1 MINIFRRLTAKEWGM
16 IALSTVFICLAVW
29 MDLKTPEYLSDI
41 TTLLAKDGTKV
52 SDIMDPGSKM
62 LLFSFGSF
70 LMAVFVGFLASR
82 VAASFTTRLRG
93 EIFHQVMDY
102 SNAEIKKFSVPS
114 LLTRTTNDLTQL
126 QIMIVMGM
134 QVVTRGPIMAI
145 WALTKI
151 WGKSDAWTTSVG
163 IAVLMVLI
171 LLSVLVLIAFPR
183 QQKVQGLTDALN
195 ATTRES
201 LTGVRVVRAYNAE
214 AYQNEKFQAENK
226 GLTRL
231 NLFVYRLMSLMN
243 PVMTVVSSG
252 LTLAIYWIG
261 AHLIND
267 IAMPKDPT
275 KIFTSYA
282 MQVVIGFMMMVAILI
297 ILPRAL
303 VSAKRINQVLALEP
317 SVDFPSESNTE
328 SGEKGSVEFQD
339 VSFRYGRTSRAVIE
353 HVTFSAQKGQTVA
366 FIGSTGS
373 GKSTLVNLI
382 PRFYDA
388 TEGKI
393 LVDGVNVKG
402 YSHQELNN
410 KVGYIPQKAVLFSG
424 TIRSNMEFG
433 ESSQGKLEDEA
444 IWKAL
449 ELAQAKEFV
458 ATKEKDLDTEVA
470 QGGSNF
476 SGGQRQRLAIARA
489 LARKPEILI
498 FDDSFSALDYKT
510 DRILRQ
516 ALKEEL
522 ADTTKLIVAQR
533 ISTIMDADL
542 ILVLDQGKVVG
553 QGTHKELLATNEVYQ
568 EIAYSQLSKEELEH
582 A

>member
-1 MINIFRRLTAKEWGM
+1 
-16 IALSTVFICLAVW
+16 
-29 MDLKTPEYLSDI
+29 
-41 TTLLAKDGTKV
+41 
-52 SDIMDPGSKM
+52 
-62 LLFSFGSF
+62 
-70 LMAVFVGFLASR
+70 
-82 VAASFTTRLRG
+82 
-93 EIFHQVMDY
+93 MDY
-102 SNAEIKKFSVPS
+102 SDAEIKKFSVPS

-151 WGKSDAWTTSVG
+151 WGKSSAWTTSVG

-275 KIFTSYA
+275 KILTSPALADRTKVFSDMITFSSYA

-317 SVDFPSESNTE
+317 SVAFPSESKETTGQE
-328 SGEKGSVEFQD
+328 GTVEFQD

-393 LVDGVNVKG
+393 LVDGINVKN

-458 ATKEKDLDTEVA
+458 AAKEKGLDTEVA

>member
-1 MINIFRRLTAKEWGM
+1 
-16 IALSTVFICLAVW
+16 
-29 MDLKTPEYLSDI
+29 
-41 TTLLAKDGTKV
+41 
-52 SDIMDPGSKM
+52 
-62 LLFSFGSF
+62 
-70 LMAVFVGFLASR
+70 
-82 VAASFTTRLRG
+82 
-93 EIFHQVMDY
+93 MDY
-102 SNAEIKKFSVPS
+102 SDAEIKKFSVPS

-151 WGKSDAWTTSVG
+151 WGKSSAWTTSVG

-275 KIFTSYA
+275 EILTSPALADRTKVFSDMITFSSYA

-303 VSAKRINQVLALEP
+303 VSAKRINQVLALE
-317 SVDFPSESNTE
+317 
-328 SGEKGSVEFQD
+328 
-339 VSFRYGRTSRAVIE
+339 
-353 HVTFSAQKGQTVA
+353 
-366 FIGSTGS
+366 
-373 GKSTLVNLI
+373 
-382 PRFYDA
+382 
-388 TEGKI
+388 
-393 LVDGVNVKG
+393 
-402 YSHQELNN
+402 
-410 KVGYIPQKAVLFSG
+410 
-424 TIRSNMEFG
+424 
-433 ESSQGKLEDEA
+433 
-444 IWKAL
+444 
-449 ELAQAKEFV
+449 
-458 ATKEKDLDTEVA
+458 
-470 QGGSNF
+470 
-476 SGGQRQRLAIARA
+476 RL
-489 LARKPEILI
+489 
-498 FDDSFSALDYKT
+498 
-510 DRILRQ
+510 
-516 ALKEEL
+516 
-522 ADTTKLIVAQR
+522 
-533 ISTIMDADL
+533 
-542 ILVLDQGKVVG
+542 
-553 QGTHKELLATNEVYQ
+553 
-568 EIAYSQLSKEELEH
+568 
-582 A
+582 